1 MLKVQIKRVLRLL
14 IATTLT
20 GVGAIHAQQYPVKPV
35 RVIIPFPPAGPTDIF
50 GRMVAEILTRT
61 YGQQFVPDNRAGA
74 GGNIGTEMCAKSPHD
89 GYTICI
95 VTVSLSIAPALY
107 RKLGFDP
114 IKDLT
119 PVTLIAQVPSMLT
132 VHPALPARK
141 VQDIIAL
148 AKAQPGQLSYASTGN
163 GTSPQMLMEM
173 FKSMT
178 GTDIVHVPYKGQAP
192 ALIDQISGQIQ
203 LAFNTAIGVLPQVQA
218 GKLRGIAIS
227 TQERFPG
234 MPDLPTVEEGGV
246 KGFNGSSWHGVVMPA
261 GVPPEIVNRIYLPLV
276 AALKA
281 PLMKEQ
287 LVEKGALAGG
297 GTPAEFAAFIRSE
310 TEKWAKVAK
319 FARIHIE

>member
-1 MLKVQIKRVLRLL
+1 
-14 IATTLT
+14 
-20 GVGAIHAQQYPVKPV
+20 
-35 RVIIPFPPAGPTDIF
+35 
-50 GRMVAEILTRT
+50 
-61 YGQQFVPDNRAGA
+61 
-74 GGNIGTEMCAKSPHD
+74 
-89 GYTICI
+89 
-95 VTVSLSIAPALY
+95 
-107 RKLGFDP
+107 
-114 IKDLT
+114 
-119 PVTLIAQVPSMLT
+119 MLT

-148 AKAQPGQLSYASTGN
+148 AKAQPGQLTYASTGN

-246 KGFNGSSWHGVVMPA
+246 KGFNGASWHGVVMPA

-319 FARIHIE
+319 FARINIE